1 MEAEVLVDTLC
12 KTVEEVQAK
21 TLGHTL
27 GIVEADALVDRL
39 ADTLPEVTAETLEK
53 GETQVDTMF
62 DTPAEAKV

>member
-1 MEAEVLVDTLC
+1 MATH
-12 KTVEEVQAK
+12 QAC
-21 TLGHTL
+21 
-27 GIVEADALVDRL
+27 IVEADALVDRL